1 MSEIHLEGSCLCG
14 NIQFVT
20 HEPNKWCANCHCTR
34 CQRSH
39 GTGFVTWIGVSD
51 SAVKIIENSVPLKWY
66 FSSKRSQYGFC
77 PSCGTSLFY
86 RSEKYPGE
94 VDITLANVLTKHNL
108 KPTEHAYFDTH
119 VDWLD
124 FNDGLVRSPDPKL

>member
-39 GTGFVTWIGVSD
+39 GTGFVTWIGVNG
-51 SAVKIIENSVPLKWY
+51 SAVKIIENSVPLNGTFHQNDPNTDFAPPAGLP
-66 FSSKRSQYGFC
+66 FSIGQKNIR
-77 PSCGTSLFY
+77 
-86 RSEKYPGE
+86 
-94 VDITLANVLTKHNL
+94 
-108 KPTEHAYFDTH
+108 
-119 VDWLD
+119 
-124 FNDGLVRSPDPKL
+124 VRLILHLPMF